1 MRTHEAETALLV
13 KLLQSGLY
21 RSYVADNAV
30 VREMWQH
37 LFKGWQR
44 IFYRHR
50 IDDQF
55 GTEHLYL
62 FHLGE
67 AVTVVG
73 EAQSLSILLVNRHLV
88 VETEQVDEET
98 SHLTCSHNQYS
109 HIFQVKSEE

>member
-1 MRTHEAETALLV
+1 MRAHEAETALLV

-37 LFKGWQR
+37 LFEGWQR

-55 GTEHLYL
+55 GAEHLYL

-73 EAQSLSILLVNRHLV
+73 EAQSLGILLVNRHLV

-98 SHLTCSHNQYS
+98 SHLTCSHN
-109 HIFQVKSEE
+109 